1 MVNPLPQIAIIEEEV
16 MNNKRT
22 IQPGKEIIGSK
33 ANSFRKKF
41 LKIIEQ
47 GVKELVMDFSG
58 VKTIDSMGLG
68 VIFATNYTFENAGGK
83 LWLIN
88 VPKEYH
94 ALCKAMRLDG
104 YFKV

>member
-1 MVNPLPQIAIIEEEV
+1 
-16 MNNKRT
+16 MNDKKT
-22 IQPGKEIIGSK
+22 IKPGKEIIGSK
-33 ANSFRKKF
+33 ADSFRKKF

-58 VKTIDSMGLG
+58 IKTIDSIGFG
-68 VIFATNYTFENAGGK
+68 VIIATNHTFENAGGK

-88 VPKEYH
+88 VPKEYYT
-94 ALCKAMRLDG
+94 LCKAMRLDG

>member
-58 VKTIDSMGLG
+58 VKTIDSSGLG
-68 VIFATNYTFENAGGK
+68 VITTTNHTFKNAGGK
-83 LWLIN
+83 RWLIN
-88 VPKEYH
+88 VP
-94 ALCKAMRLDG
+94 
-104 YFKV
+104 